1 MIDLRSHWLPIAVY
15 ASLLATP
22 ALAQTPPAEPA
33 AESVEPELPGREKS
47 PQAPAVVEVQPVAGD
62 EQIVARLE
70 KILQATGWF
79 ESPQVSVD
87 EGVVFLRGQTDLEQ
101 YKKWAGDLAS
111 KTRDVVA
118 VVNQIDVTRPSP
130 WNFQPALA
138 GIREL
143 VRSAIVWIPYAVLA
157 LLIILVTFLL
167 AALVTRGLHSFLAS
181 RVRVSLL
188 RTVIARAAGL
198 LVFLVGLYIVLKVCG
213 LTRLALTVIGGTGLF
228 GLVIGIAFRDIAE
241 NFLASILLSLQAPFR
256 AGDLIELAGVSGIVQ
271 QLNVRTTVLM
281 SPMGHHIQLPNALV
295 YKSTIQNYTSNPNRR
310 VDFAVGIGYDV
321 PIARAQEVAQ
331 SVLDSHPAVLKN
343 PEPWVLVDGLGSA
356 TVNLRVYFWVD
367 GSQFSWLKVKSSVI
381 RLVKLAYQENNISMP
396 DEVREVIFPQGVPVR
411 GIAGTQTATADEDQ
425 PPAPTPP
432 QLPAEEVA
440 TPAEAGLGSDAPQI
454 EEQAHQS
461 RTPDEGENLLDSS
474 K

>member
-1 MIDLRSHWLPIAVY
+1 M
-15 ASLLATP
+15 
-22 ALAQTPPAEPA
+22 
-33 AESVEPELPGREKS
+33 PGREKS
-47 PQAPAVVEVQPVAGD
+47 PEAPPIVEVQPVAGD

-70 KILQATGWF
+70 KILKATGWF
-79 ESPQVSVD
+79 ESTQVRVD
-87 EGVVFLRGQTDLEQ
+87 EGVVFLSGRTDLEK
-101 YKKWAGDLAS
+101 YKTWAGNLAS

-118 VVNQIDVTRPSP
+118 VVNQIEVARPSP

-143 VRSAIVWIPYAVLA
+143 VRGAIVWIPYAVLA
-157 LLIILVTFLL
+157 LLITLVTLVCAFLITR
-167 AALVTRGLHSFLAS
+167 ALQSILAS
-181 RVRVSLL
+181 RIRVALL

-256 AGDLIELAGVSGIVQ
+256 TGDLIELAGVSGIVQ

-281 SPMGHHIQLPNALV
+281 TPSGHHIQLPNSLV

-310 VDFAVGIGYDV
+310 VDFTVGIGYDV
-321 PIARAQEVAQ
+321 PIARAQELAQ
-331 SVLDSHPAVLKN
+331 SVLDEHPAVLKD
-343 PEPWVLVDGLGSA
+343 PEPWVLVDSLGSA

-381 RLVKLAYQENNISMP
+381 RLTKRAFQENDVTMP
-396 DEVREVIFPQGVPVR
+396 DEVREVIFPRGVPVQM
-411 GIAGTQTATADEDQ
+411 ISETQSSVAGDAKKPAPPQ
-425 PPAPTPP
+425 PPMPSEA
-432 QLPAEEVA
+432 AS
-440 TPAEAGLGSDAPQI
+440 TPAEGGLGSDAPQI
-454 EEQAHQS
+454 EQQANQS
-461 RTPDEGENLLDSS
+461 RKPEEGENLLEGSA
-474 K
+474 